1 MCRAGME
8 VIGTP
13 SRTTEANVDC
23 AFVESALVITIYPKI
38 GGGGLNPPGPDQ
50 NNVMFNYDFL
60 FLQ

>member
-1 MCRAGME
+1 ME

-23 AFVESALVITIYPKI
+23 AFVESALVITIDPKI

-50 NNVMFNYDFL
+50 NNVMKL
-60 FLQ
+60 